1 MSTFRIV
8 DEGERRWNVISFRII
23 HVLIITISWIVECPY
38 LWLETATLNVMNGTV
53 LSSSSSCM
61 KMASHPQLSH
71 QPGKF
76 PVHVNFN
83 QLRSDIS
90 VEINTIEE
98 TINGVNGFI
107 LVQLFRCF
115 LLSGSE

>member
-1 MSTFRIV
+1 MELFCRPHHPAV
-8 DEGERRWNVISFRII
+8 
-23 HVLIITISWIVECPY
+23 
-38 LWLETATLNVMNGTV
+38 
-53 LSSSSSCM
+53 

-98 TINGVNGFI
+98 TINASEWFHSCSSRFDVSA
-107 LVQLFRCF
+107 
-115 LLSGSE
+115 SGSE